1 MQKVTVVDIQHK
13 TFKKILNGY
22 DRAEVD
28 RFLDEIIETLEDEA
42 QARAALEAELADLRE
57 RISHFKSM
65 EESLHKTLILAQR
78 TADEVKASAHKE
90 ADLIRAEARVGVEKE
105 IARYGDKAEE
115 ARREQQRAVEAAERA
130 KGEIR
135 SVLLMH
141 LSLLDRNAPGVTGA
155 VPAST
160 PAAGPELASV
170 AAAKPVITVNGS
182 STILTN
188 V

>member
-13 TFKKILNGY
+13 SFKKILNGY

-28 RFLDEIIETLEDEA
+28 RFLDEIIETLEDES

-65 EESLHKTLILAQR
+65 EESLHNTLLLAQR

-105 IARYGDKAEE
+105 IARYGDKAED
-115 ARREQQRAVEAAERA
+115 ARREQQRAVESAEKA
-130 KGEIR
+130 KGELR
-135 SVLLMH
+135 SLLLTH
-141 LSLLDRNAPGVTGA
+141 LSLLDKGA
-155 VPAST
+155 VTIVSGDP
-160 PAAGPELASV
+160 PDPP
-170 AAAKPVITVNGS
+170 KPVITVNGS

>member
-13 TFKKILNGY
+13 SFKKILNGY

-28 RFLDEIIETLEDEA
+28 RFLDEIIETLEDES
-42 QARAALEAELADLRE
+42 QARAALEAELSDLRE

-65 EESLHKTLILAQR
+65 EDSLHNTLLLAQR

-105 IARYGDKAEE
+105 IARYGDKAED

-130 KGEIR
+130 KGELR
-135 SVLLMH
+135 SLLLTH
-141 LSLLDRNAPGVTGA
+141 LSLLDKGA
-155 VPAST
+155 VTIVSGDAPDS
-160 PAAGPELASV
+160 P
-170 AAAKPVITVNGS
+170 KPVITVNGS